1 MCTYTCKH
9 SVAKKLVCNFFSPF
23 HTCIPT
29 LTYLEVT
36 KNQKS
41 YGHTIRNTLMVAGN
55 GSGPRHNDG
64 VEKLDGAPNPEE
76 DEDNRN

>member
-1 MCTYTCKH
+1 MCTYTCK
-9 SVAKKLVCNFFSPF
+9 LVCNLFSPF

-41 YGHTIRNTLMVAGN
+41 YGHTIRNTLVVVGN
-55 GSGPRHNDG
+55 GPSHNDG
-64 VEKLDGAPNPEE
+64 VEKLNGAPNTEE